1 MKIYLAASLS
11 EEHRADMFEA
21 LRILRE
27 EHGLEV
33 YAPVEHKIPQD
44 WDYPNSEWGL
54 MVFSQDLMAIQQ
66 ADIIV
71 ALSYGR
77 LNSAGISW
85 EAGYAYGLGK
95 KIILVEMLDHKK
107 DTQSL
112 MVANGRYASVSGLK
126 GLFGYDFKE
135 LPKTRTWTE
144 QK

>member
-1 MKIYLAASLS
+1 
-11 EEHRADMFEA
+11 
-21 LRILRE
+21 
-27 EHGLEV
+27 
-33 YAPVEHKIPQD
+33 
-44 WDYPNSEWGL
+44 

-77 LNSAGISW
+77 LNSAGIAW

-112 MVANGRYASVSGLK
+112 MVANGRYASVPGLK

-144 QK
+144 QKIKGKD